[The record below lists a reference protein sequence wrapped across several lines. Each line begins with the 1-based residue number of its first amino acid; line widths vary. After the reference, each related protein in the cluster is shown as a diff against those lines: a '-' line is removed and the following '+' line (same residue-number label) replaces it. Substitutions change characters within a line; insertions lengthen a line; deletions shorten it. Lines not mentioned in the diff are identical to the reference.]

1 MNLETLRQA
10 VAGHRTEISRLTEE
24 RAATTRAPIDAGT
37 AAALIDREIA
47 AAQSKPLQAFD
58 YLGTGQFSG
67 SSFNRRSSDLFAVL
81 ATIAP
86 EKLRDAALASLLPGG
101 ISAAERAASI
111 AKIDAALET
120 AAIEEELALR
130 QIDNAIG
137 GHERRRLDAR
147 PEILVAP
154 TGELQDVAQ
163 AAKPSGRRAA

>member
-1 MNLETLRQA
+1 MNLEILRQA
-10 VAGHRTEISRLTEE
+10 VAGHRAAISQLTED

-86 EKLRDAALASLLPGG
+86 EKLRDAALASLPPGG
-101 ISAAERAASI
+101 ISAEERAASL
-111 AKIDAALET
+111 AKLDAALET

-130 QIDNAIG
+130 QIDNVIG

-147 PEILVAP
+147 PEILIAP
-154 TGELQDVAQ
+154 DGELQAAQ
-163 AAKPSGRRAA
+163 AAKPSPRRAA

>member
-1 MNLETLRQA
+1 MNLEILRQA
-10 VAGHRTEISRLTEE
+10 VAGHRAAISRLTED

-37 AAALIDREIA
+37 AGALIDREIA
-47 AAQSKPLQAFD
+47 AARSKPLAVFD
-58 YLGTGQFSG
+58 YLPSGGFSG
-67 SSFNRRSSDLFAVL
+67 STFNRRADDLFGVL

-86 EKLRDAALASLLPGG
+86 DKLREAALASLPPGG
-101 ISAAERAASI
+101 ISAAERAASL